1 MSRSAWPV
9 CAVIQHIGMYI
20 CIEFE
25 GKSYILFFQIRSEGL
40 NDCIYGTCGVQY
52 FIKVKKH
59 SSKFSKLVE
68 TKLRDLLLFL
78 RMKTNDETNALCL
91 QKGVFRNFEGLYLTK
106 SSKGKSLDPQFLVC
120 LIMKL
125 PFWRIICHTLT

>member
-9 CAVIQHIGMYI
+9 CAVIQHICMYI
-20 CIEFE
+20 CFEFE
-25 GKSYILFFQIRSEGL
+25 EESYILFLRIRSEGL
-40 NDCIYGTCGVQY
+40 NECIYRTCGVQY
-52 FIKVKKH
+52 FIKVKNH

-78 RMKTNDETNALCL
+78 SMKINDETNALCL
-91 QKGVFRNFEGLYLTK
+91 QKGVFRNFERLYLTK
-106 SSKGKSLDPQFLVC
+106 ISKGKSLDPQFLVC

-125 PFWRIICHTLT
+125 PFWRMICHPLT